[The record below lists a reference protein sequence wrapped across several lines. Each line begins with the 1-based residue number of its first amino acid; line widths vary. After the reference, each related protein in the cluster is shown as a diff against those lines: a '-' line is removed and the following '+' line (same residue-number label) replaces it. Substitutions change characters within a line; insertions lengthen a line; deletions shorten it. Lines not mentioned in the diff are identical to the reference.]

1 MKRVCLLFLLA
12 FLFAAMPASAQG
24 DPTAT
29 PAAADAPD
37 PLGGA
42 TEFAQA
48 EERTDII
55 VMLDWTPNTNH
66 LGLYAAQA
74 RGYYD
79 EANLDVTIQPAGDVQ
94 VEQVVATGRAQF
106 GVSYQETFT
115 YARAEGTPIVSLA
128 AIIQHNTSGFAALAD
143 QHTLSSPADLAG
155 LRYGGFGSAIERP
168 IINSLVT
175 CEGGEADSVEVID
188 IGFVEPFPLLERDRI
203 DFVWL
208 FYGWDGIRGEQQG
221 LELSLLM
228 LNDYTECVPDY
239 YTPIL
244 ITNER
249 LIEEQPD
256 VVAAFVQATARGYAD
271 AIRDPEGAAEL
282 LLGAAPDLDAALVQA
297 SAAWLA
303 DQFQADAPRWG
314 EQRAEI
320 WDAFTAYMV
329 DNGALHEPIDSA
341 AAFTNDFLPGQ
352 AE

>member
-1 MKRVCLLFLLA
+1 MKRLYLLLLIA
-12 FLFAAMPASAQG
+12 FFVAAAPASAQG

-29 PAAADAPD
+29 PEATAAPD

-42 TEFAQA
+42 TEFARA
-48 EERTDII
+48 GGRTAIT

-66 LGLYAAQA
+66 LGLYVAQA
-74 RGYYD
+74 RGYF
-79 EANLDVTIQPAGDVQ
+79 EAANLDVTIQPAGDVQ
-94 VEQVVATGRAQF
+94 VEQVVALGQAQF

-115 YARAEGTPIVSLA
+115 YARAAGTPIVSLA

-143 QHTLSSPADLAG
+143 KHTLNTPADLAG

-168 IINSLVT
+168 VINSLVT
-175 CEGGEADSVEVID
+175 CAGGRADSFEVID

-208 FYGWDGIRGEQQG
+208 FYGWDGIRAEQQG
-221 LELSLLM
+221 LDLSLLM
-228 LNDYTECVPDY
+228 LKDYTECVPDY

-244 ITNER
+244 ITNET
-249 LIEEQPD
+249 LVAEQPD

-271 AIRDPEGAAEL
+271 AIRDPEGAAQIL
-282 LLGAAPDLDAALVQA
+282 LEAAPDLDSALIEA

-303 DQFQADAPRWG
+303 DEFQADAARWG

-329 DNGALHEPIDSA
+329 DNGALAEPIDSA
-341 AAFTNDFLPGQ
+341 AAFTNEFLPGKV
-352 AE
+352 E